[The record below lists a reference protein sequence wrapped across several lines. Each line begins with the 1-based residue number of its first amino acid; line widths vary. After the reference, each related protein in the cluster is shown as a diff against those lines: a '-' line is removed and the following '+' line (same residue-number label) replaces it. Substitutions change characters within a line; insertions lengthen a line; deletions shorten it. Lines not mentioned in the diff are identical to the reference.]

1 MLKGWSESKKYT
13 YLISHWLLKLIDNGL
28 SDLLSLSDSPVIRRI
43 SIIDYIK
50 ISTFPDAKIYRE
62 IIRIIE

>member
-13 YLISHWLLKLIDNGL
+13 YLIGHWLLKLIDNGRT
-28 SDLLSLSDSPVIRRI
+28 DLLPLSDSPVIRRI

-50 ISTFPDAKIYRE
+50 ISFIPKTLEF
-62 IIRIIE
+62 IEK